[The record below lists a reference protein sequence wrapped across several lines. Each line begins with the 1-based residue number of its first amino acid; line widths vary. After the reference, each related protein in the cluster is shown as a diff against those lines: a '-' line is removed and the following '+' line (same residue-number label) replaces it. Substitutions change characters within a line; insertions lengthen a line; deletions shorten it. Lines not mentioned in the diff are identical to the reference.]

1 MSFSWSPGEA
11 PSSLN
16 TKNENCNCLEQ
27 LPRLQES
34 PATLMQSRV
43 AQSRSC
49 LQDETECSLKK
60 VARLPGQFL
69 AMVLGSEVT

>member
-34 PATLMQSRV
+34 LAYLLQSRV

-49 LQDETECSLKK
+49 LQGVTKCSLKK
-60 VARLPGQFL
+60 VGRLPGQFL
-69 AMVLGSEVT
+69 AMVLGSQVT